1 MGNPIW
7 ADPNYLKLWIYC
19 LFQASYKEHEQLVGN
34 QMVKLERGQFIT
46 GRFALAEEMNR
57 GVKPKQR
64 INELTWWRHL
74 SNLEKFG
81 MLNIKTTNKYS
92 IITVENYDF
101 YQGMV
106 SKDEQQSEQQLNN
119 KRTTDEQQLNT
130 NNKENKEN
138 KDNKKDYTEQ
148 IKNLL
153 SRYSGISD
161 FVKTNKMYWDVIR
174 ETRTNGKVAPS
185 VIYNTM
191 KKWDKYDPIVVYYS
205 IKTHAEAHA
214 GKKEGYTIGIMRGT
228 SKDDA
233 EDKLSQKHQLA
244 IGQGKKQ
251 TSFLELDLEG

>member
-92 IITVENYDF
+92 IVTVENYDF

-130 NNKENKEN
+130 NNKDNKKN
-138 KDNKKDYTEQ
+138 KDNNTSLVVKFSISDMENAKLLFELMQMNNPDAKKPNFDKWADEFRLIRERDNRTDEQ
-148 IKNLL
+148 IKYLIRWTQHDAFWKSNIL
-153 SRYSGISD
+153 SPSKLR
-161 FVKTNKMYWDVIR
+161 KQWD
-174 ETRTNGKVAPS
+174 
-185 VIYNTM
+185 
-191 KKWDKYDPIVVYYS
+191 
-205 IKTHAEAHA
+205 
-214 GKKEGYTIGIMRGT
+214 
-228 SKDDA
+228 
-233 EDKLSQKHQLA
+233 QLA
-244 IGQGKKQ
+244 LKAKEEHARKQQMQIGTGPTKGVNWEA
-251 TSFLELDLEG
+251 LAGE